1 MGSEMCIRDRLKREP
16 FYELLVDDARLVPRE
31 PPVLVEDGDERP
43 VLRLAYAPDEA
54 AGAVLAL
61 VAVDEYRMIPDV
73 EHLLGGEEGSRA
85 D

>member
-1 MGSEMCIRDRLKREP
+1 
-16 FYELLVDDARLVPRE
+16 LVDDARLVPRE

-73 EHLLGGEEGSRA
+73 EHLLGGEEEYQMIPDVEHLLGGEEGSRA

>member
-1 MGSEMCIRDRLKREP
+1 M
-16 FYELLVDDARLVPRE
+16 
-31 PPVLVEDGDERP
+31 
-43 VLRLAYAPDEA
+43 LRLAYAPDEA

-73 EHLLGGEEGSRA
+73 EHLLGGEEEYQMIPDVEHLLGGEEEYQMIPDVEHLLGGEEGSRA